1 MSLVVYG
8 SLEGFR
14 QWLDYELFRRFGR
27 AASNRSICIKA
38 GLPENA
44 LYRVLT
50 KGERPSPLFCER
62 MAGYLSLQPEE
73 LERRA
78 GLRPIVE
85 ILTSGEMQGVN
96 PLSEDEKSSIR
107 QAFTS
112 AVGALDG
119 ERPVERAE

>member
-8 SLEGFR
+8 SLDGFR
-14 QWLDYELFRRFGR
+14 QWLDFELFRRFGR

-62 MAGYLSLQPEE
+62 MAAYLSLSPEE

-78 GLRPIVE
+78 GLRPVIE
-85 ILTSGEMQGVN
+85 LGNDGDIDGLN
-96 PLSEDEKSSIR
+96 ALSEDER
-107 QAFTS
+107 TTVRNAFS
-112 AVGALDG
+112 AALNTLG
-119 ERPVERAE
+119 GSRPI

>member
-1 MSLVVYG
+1 MSLVIYG

-62 MAGYLSLQPEE
+62 MAAYLSLSPGE
-73 LERRA
+73 LERRS
-78 GLRPIVE
+78 GLRPMVE
-85 ILTSGEMQGVN
+85 VEASGDVRGSDDLSDAERTALRDAAGSILASLGG
-96 PLSEDEKSSIR
+96 
-107 QAFTS
+107 S
-112 AVGALDG
+112 AGD
-119 ERPVERAE
+119 

>member
-62 MAGYLSLQPEE
+62 MAGYLSLQPAE

-85 ILTSGEMQGVN
+85 IATSGDMHGIEQ
-96 PLSEDEKSSIR
+96 LSEDEKSSIR
-107 QAFTS
+107 QAFGS
-112 AVGALDG
+112 AIGALDNG
-119 ERPVERAE
+119 RSAQ

>member
-27 AASNRSICIKA
+27 AASNRSICIRA

-62 MAGYLSLQPEE
+62 MAKYLGLSPE
-73 LERRA
+73 LMERRA
-78 GLRPIVE
+78 GLRPVLE
-85 ILTSGEMQGVN
+85 IDPSANVKDAES
-96 PLSEDEKSSIR
+96 LSEEERQTVR
-107 QAFTS
+107 QALQS
-112 AVGALDG
+112 AIEALS
-119 ERPVERAE
+119 

>member
-14 QWLDYELFRRFGR
+14 RWLDYELFRRFGR

-62 MAGYLSLQPEE
+62 MAAYLNLSPDE

-78 GLRPIVE
+78 GLRPVLE
-85 ILTSGEMQGVN
+85 LDPDGN
-96 PLSEDEKSSIR
+96 PIGAETLSEEERASVR
-107 QAFTS
+107 QAFTTAVS
-112 AVGALDG
+112 ALNNGLQKAG
-119 ERPVERAE
+119 

>member
-14 QWLDYELFRRFGR
+14 KWLDFELFRRFGR

-62 MAGYLSLQPEE
+62 MAAYLSLATEE

-78 GLRPIVE
+78 GLRPVVE
-85 ILTSGEMQGVN
+85 VGSSGEMNG
-96 PLSEDEKSSIR
+96 LEALTEDEKATVRRSFADALNTLGAPR
-107 QAFTS
+107 S
-112 AVGALDG
+112 A
-119 ERPVERAE
+119 